1 MREDA
6 VFGLRHRKNK
16 RVESYKRVNSL
27 DNSQWED
34 VSTSTINESKD
45 RKLSSTNS
53 LPAKPSDDVLV
64 EPVELVKDE
73 GYRSKSPGPSRKG
86 L

>member
-1 MREDA
+1 M
-6 VFGLRHRKNK
+6 FGLRHRKNK

-34 VSTSTINESKD
+34 VSTSAINESKA

-53 LPAKPSDDVLV
+53 LPSKPPEDLLG
-64 EPVELVKDE
+64 ETELVKEE

>member
-1 MREDA
+1 M
-6 VFGLRHRKNK
+6 FGLRNRKTK
-16 RVESYKRVNSL
+16 RVERYKRVNSL
-27 DNSQWED
+27 DDSQWED

-53 LPAKPSDDVLV
+53 LPAKPSEDLLA
-64 EPVELVKDE
+64 EAVELVKDGE
-73 GYRSKSPGPSRKG
+73 KLSISPGPSRKG

>member
-1 MREDA
+1 M
-6 VFGLRHRKNK
+6 FGLRHRKNK

-34 VSTSTINESKD
+34 VSTSAINESKD

-53 LPAKPSDDVLV
+53 LPSKPPEDLLG
-64 EPVELVKDE
+64 ETELVKEE

>member
-1 MREDA
+1 M
-6 VFGLRHRKNK
+6 FGLRNRKTK
-16 RVESYKRVNSL
+16 RVERYKRVNSL
-27 DNSQWED
+27 DDSQWED

-53 LPAKPSDDVLV
+53 LPSKPSED
-64 EPVELVKDE
+64 ETVELVKDE
-73 GYRSKSPGPSRKG
+73 EKRYISPGPSRKG

>member
-1 MREDA
+1 M
-6 VFGLRHRKNK
+6 FGLRHRKTK
-16 RVESYKRVNSL
+16 RVERYKRVNSL
-27 DNSQWED
+27 DDSQWED

-53 LPAKPSDDVLV
+53 LPSKPSED
-64 EPVELVKDE
+64 ETVELVKDE
-73 GYRSKSPGPSRKG
+73 EKRSISPGQSRKG

>member
-34 VSTSTINESKD
+34 VSTSAINESKD

-53 LPAKPSDDVLV
+53 LPSKPPEDLLG
-64 EPVELVKDE
+64 ETELVKEE